1 MTDELQF
8 ECKDAK
14 DQDLHHVS
22 GKDHT
27 PYSSEDDMQVKNR
40 NWSVQQRA
48 PVPDMYG
55 TAGWSD
61 KCQLRRVLGPQKQ
74 TCKDYAVD
82 SESIVFFDQLF
93 TEKLGSGCGYWN

>member
-40 NWSVQQRA
+40 N
-48 PVPDMYG
+48 
-55 TAGWSD
+55 
-61 KCQLRRVLGPQKQ
+61 
-74 TCKDYAVD
+74 
-82 SESIVFFDQLF
+82 
-93 TEKLGSGCGYWN
+93 